1 VIPGVFGG
9 FRSYII
15 LGVHG
20 IIVLKPG
27 SGQRVDPGLEPG
39 RVDEKIG

>member
-20 IIVLKPG
+20 IIVLK
-27 SGQRVDPGLEPG
+27 SENNKKKNIRE
-39 RVDEKIG
+39 ITCMNY